1 MPLHRAA
8 TRQPHGNRPA
18 IAGMGGAPPWRAL
31 PTRGRFLP
39 ERPAEQPAQ
48 TPFQLDRSERRCG
61 FAAHTDVWRATSDPF
76 SSTSSAH
83 EGASGK
89 FAPQPHATT
98 TSSSLPPCHAPLLA
112 PIIGVAQARSLTP
125 GACSARAAGYAPPP
139 ASTAMQ
145 AAPGRGGEDRLA
157 ACKFRHHRA
166 RGACAHVTRTDPFSV
181 TRSRS
186 ASRHGACSAARPGMP
201 RLQPAPPCRRRRAGV
216 GARQPPASSVV
227 IAPEGA

>member
-89 FAPQPHATT
+89 FAPPPHATT
-98 TSSSLPPCHAPLLA
+98 T
-112 PIIGVAQARSLTP
+112 
-125 GACSARAAGYAPPP
+125 APPLHPVMLLSCSRHRRCP
-139 ASTAMQ
+139 APQ
-145 AAPGRGGEDRLA
+145 P
-157 ACKFRHHRA
+157 HA
-166 RGACAHVTRTDPFSV
+166 RGVQ
-181 TRSRS
+181 
-186 ASRHGACSAARPGMP
+186 CSCGRVC
-201 RLQPAPPCRRRRAGV
+201 PAPRRLGTDIGCRRAGAGKTV
-216 GARQPPASSVV
+216 SLPVSSVTTAPGARVSTLPGQTR
-227 IAPEGA
+227 

>member
-89 FAPQPHATT
+89 FAPPPHATT
-98 TSSSLPPCHAPLLA
+98 TSSTPPSCRAPLLL
-112 PIIGVAQARSLTP
+112 PS
-125 GACSARAAGYAPPP
+125 SALPRPTASRQGRAALVRPGMPRLPPVP
-139 ASTAMQ
+139 PR
-145 AAPGRGGEDRLA
+145 AAPGKGGDDRLA
-157 ACKFRHHRA
+157 ACKFRHYRA
-166 RGACAHVTRTDPFSV
+166 RGACEHVTRTDPFSV
-181 TRSRS
+181 TRSRGLTPWGVQRRS
-186 ASRHGACSAARPGMP
+186 AGY
-201 RLQPAPPCRRRRAGV
+201 APPPASTATGRCRAGV
-216 GARQPPASSVV
+216 GARQRPASSVV